1 MKIIIAFF
9 GKKSRITVIGG
20 FSSVFKDIFLKAKS
34 LKTFYLINIVNVPST
49 RYSGGP
55 VGIKSCIVFHV
66 HELV

>member
-1 MKIIIAFF
+1 
-9 GKKSRITVIGG
+9 VIGG